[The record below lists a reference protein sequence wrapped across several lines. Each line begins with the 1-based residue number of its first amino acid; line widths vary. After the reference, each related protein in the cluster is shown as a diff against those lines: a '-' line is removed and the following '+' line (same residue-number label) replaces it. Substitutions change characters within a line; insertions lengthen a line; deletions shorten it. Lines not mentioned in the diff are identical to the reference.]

1 MLRISDA
8 RMSGTSYGTV
18 VLHTSPEAAAGGPL
32 AVVQTG
38 DEIELNVDER
48 RLDLLV
54 PADELAAPPGAPGR
68 RPPPHY
74 TRGYGRLF
82 IDNVLGAEEGC
93 DFDFL
98 RADGIEHAD
107 YGPLYARMGHS

>member
-1 MLRISDA
+1 M
-8 RMSGTSYGTV
+8 
-18 VLHTSPEAAAGGPL
+18 PAG
-32 AVVQTG
+32 
-38 DEIELNVDER
+38 ELER
-48 RLDLLV
+48 RL
-54 PADELAAPPGAPGR
+54 AAWTP
-68 RPPPHY
+68 PPPHY

-82 IDNVLGAEEGC
+82 IDRVLGPEQGC